1 MEALGINWKILVGQA
16 INFVILLFVLKKFA
30 YKPFLSL
37 LEKRKIGIEE
47 GIKKTEE
54 AEKSLKSIR
63 GLSDKIK
70 ENSEKE
76 AQEIL
81 KKAEIRAQDRAKEIS
96 DLAEKERQ
104 KMLEA
109 AKIAIGK
116 EVIEERKTRD
126 KEAME
131 KTLLIAE
138 KFLNEKLSLE
148 KDKKLIEELSSGL

>member
-1 MEALGINWKILVGQA
+1 MEALGINWKILIGQA
-16 INFVILLFVLKKFA
+16 VNFAILLFVLKRFA
-30 YKPFLSL
+30 YRPFLSL
-37 LEKRKIGIEE
+37 LEKRRAGIED

-54 AEKSLKSIR
+54 AEKSLKNIR
-63 GLSDKIK
+63 GLSDRIK

-81 KKAEIRAQDRAKEIS
+81 KKAELRAQDRFREIS

-116 EVIEERKTRD
+116 EVMEERKTRD

-131 KTLLIAE
+131 KTLLLAE
-138 KFLNEKLSLE
+138 KFLNKKFTLE
-148 KDKKLIEELSSGL
+148 NDKKLIEELSSDL